1 MLHLSKGAAIMRKT
15 VLIIIAT
22 IIVLFG
28 VTYSIIL
35 HDTDSVLNDF
45 INCIKCNTASDTV
58 ADTELYRYYS
68 RNEMFDN
75 EIYDANVNVRRL
87 FVIHNFHKGVMFIKY
102 DCETFN
108 GSGEHVYG
116 SSDVYAKW
124 YIEKKDGIWVVTD
137 VIEKP

>member
-1 MLHLSKGAAIMRKT
+1 MKSKI
-15 VLIIIAT
+15 LIIIA
-22 IIVLFG
+22 IIVVLLG

-45 INCIKCNTASDTV
+45 VNCIKCNAASDTV

-108 GSGEHVYG
+108 ESGEHVYG
-116 SSDVYAKW
+116 SSDVYVKW